1 MDTDSLTRF
10 LLSLVILVVAAHFF
24 GHWFERLKLPR
35 VIGEISA
42 GIFLGPSVLGALSW
56 GSYDLFLFDEFV
68 GHKVLLNAFYWLGL
82 CMLMFTSG
90 FHIQRR
96 LPADERRDIG
106 LLVIVT
112 STVPFAL
119 GWWAV
124 SFIPVEQYM
133 QHTANQVAFKIVF
146 AVSVTVTSI
155 PVISKIFSDLGLMR
169 TKFAKV
175 VVATATLHD
184 IVLWTA
190 IAVATTV
197 QSSGEVAVVE
207 LVGAA
212 LICLA
217 FIAFFLVTGPWII
230 DFIIRMAPRFSRIYP
245 VGYLLIVCLAL
256 AALASYIDVGA
267 VFGALIAGM
276 LFGSLTQ
283 PEFVEARETIRT
295 FAMSFFVPIYFAMV
309 GLQINFA
316 GNVDIPLT
324 LEYLVFSS
332 AVVILTVWPAM
343 RLAGHSGM
351 ASWNFSVAMTTRGG
365 PGIVLA
371 SLAYS
376 IGIINQIFFVTLIIT
391 ALVTSLLCGIWFRF
405 VIDRRLELYEGAPAP
420 TAADQAP
427 REAGHAPPQETMELP
442 R

>member
-10 LLSLVILVVAAHFF
+10 LFSLVILVIAAHFF
-24 GHWFERLKLPR
+24 GHWFEKLKLPR

-42 GIFLGPSVLGALSW
+42 GIVLGPSVLGALHW
-56 GSYDLFLFDEFV
+56 GSYNLFLFDAFV

-96 LPADERRDIG
+96 MPADESRDII
-106 LLVIVT
+106 LLVIIT
-112 STVPFAL
+112 STIPFAL

-133 QHTANQVAFKIVF
+133 QHTAHLLAFKIVF

-155 PVISKIFSDLGLMR
+155 PVISKIFSDLGLIQ

-175 VVATATLHD
+175 VIATATLHD

-197 QSSGEVAVVE
+197 QNSGDVNVIE
-207 LVGAA
+207 LIGAA
-212 LICLA
+212 LLCIA
-217 FIAFFLVTGPWII
+217 FIAFFLALGPRLI
-230 DFIIRMAPRFSRIYP
+230 DLIIRLAPRFSHVYP

-276 LFGSLTQ
+276 LFGSLPQ
-283 PEFVEARETIRT
+283 REFQEARETIRN
-295 FAMSFFVPIYFAMV
+295 FSMSFFVPIYFAMV
-309 GLQINFA
+309 GLQINFV
-316 GNVDIPLT
+316 GNMDIPLT
-324 LEYLVFSS
+324 LEYFVFSS
-332 AVVILTVWPAM
+332 AVVILSVWPVM
-343 RLAGHSGM
+343 RIAGHSGIT
-351 ASWNFSVAMTTRGG
+351 SWNFSVAMTTRGG

-376 IGIINQIFFVTLIIT
+376 VGIINQIFFVTLILT
-391 ALVTSLLCGIWFRF
+391 ALVTSLLCGAWFRF

-420 TAADQAP
+420 LVP
-427 REAGHAPPQETMELP
+427 EKGPLEAGHAAPQETAVRP
-442 R
+442 

>member
-1 MDTDSLTRF
+1 MDAHSLTGF
-10 LLSLVILVVAAHFF
+10 LVSIVVLVIAAHFF
-24 GHWFERLKLPR
+24 GHWFERLRLPR

-42 GIFLGPSVLGALSW
+42 GIVLGPSVIGGLSW
-56 GSYDLFLFDEFV
+56 GAYDLFLFDEFV
-68 GHKVLLNAFYWLGL
+68 GHKVLLSAFYWLGL

-106 LLVIVT
+106 LLVIAT
-112 STVPFAL
+112 STVPFVL

-124 SFIPVEQYM
+124 SFIPVEHYVQF
-133 QHTANQVAFKIVF
+133 TANVVAFKILF

-155 PVISKIFSDLGLMR
+155 PVISKIFCDLGLMH

-175 VVATATLHD
+175 VVATATIHD
-184 IVLWTA
+184 IVLWSA

-197 QSSGEVAVVE
+197 QASGEVRLGEVVRAVVVT
-207 LVGAA
+207 LV
-212 LICLA
+212 
-217 FIAFFLVTGPWII
+217 FIAFFMVLGPRII
-230 DFIIRMAPRFSRIYP
+230 DFINRAAPRFSRVYP
-245 VGYLLIVCLAL
+245 VGYLLVVCLAL

-276 LFGSLTQ
+276 LFGSQ
-283 PEFVEARETIRT
+283 PQREFQEARETIT
-295 FAMSFFVPIYFAMV
+295 SFSMSFFVPIYFAMV
-309 GLQINFA
+309 GLQINFQ
-316 GNVDIPLT
+316 GNIDLLMT
-324 LEYLVFSS
+324 LQYFVFSS
-332 AVVILTVWPAM
+332 AVIILTVWPTM
-343 RLAGHSGM
+343 RIAGHSGM

-376 IGIINQIFFVTLIIT
+376 IGIINQRFFITLILT
-391 ALVTSLLCGIWFRF
+391 ALVTSLVCGVWFRF

-420 TAADQAP
+420 TAPDEASPDASQAP
-427 REAGHAPPQETMELP
+427 VPKAVVSS
-442 R
+442 

>member
-1 MDTDSLTRF
+1 MNAHSLSQF
-10 LLSLVILVVAAHFF
+10 LLSLVLLVVAAHFF
-24 GHWFERLKLPR
+24 GHLFERLKLPR

-42 GIFLGPSVLGALSW
+42 GILLGPSVLGGLSW
-56 GSYDLFLFDEFV
+56 GGYDLFLFDEFV

-82 CMLMFTSG
+82 CLLLFTSG

-96 LPADERRDIG
+96 VPAGERRDIC

-119 GWWAV
+119 GWGV
-124 SFIPVEQYM
+124 LSFIPVEQYM
-133 QHTANQVAFKIVF
+133 QYSANIVAFKIVF

-155 PVISKIFSDLGLMR
+155 PVISKIFVDLGLIQ

-197 QSSGEVAVVE
+197 QNSGDVHVGE
-207 LVGAA
+207 LVGAVVV
-212 LICLA
+212 CLV
-217 FIAFFLVTGPWII
+217 FIAFFLAFGPWLIAL
-230 DFIIRMAPRFSRIYP
+230 IIRLAPQFSNLYP
-245 VGYLLIVCLAL
+245 VGLLLIVCLAL

-276 LFGSLTQ
+276 LFGSLPQ
-283 PEFVEARETIRT
+283 REFQEARETIRI
-295 FAMSFFVPIYFAMV
+295 FSMSFFVPIYFAMV

-316 GNVDIPLT
+316 GNLDIPLT

-332 AVVILTVWPAM
+332 AVIIVTVWPTM
-343 RLAGHSGM
+343 RIAGHSGM
-351 ASWNFSVAMTTRGG
+351 AAWNFSVAMTTRGG

-376 IGIINQIFFVTLIIT
+376 VGIINQIFFVTLILT
-391 ALVTSLLCGIWFRF
+391 ALVTSLLCGVWFRF
-405 VIDRRLELYEGAPAP
+405 VIDRRLELYEGAPAL
-420 TAADQAP
+420 AP
-427 REAGHAPPQETMELP
+427 GDEVPQGAPQGPP
-442 R
+442 RDTLVHP

>member
-1 MDTDSLTRF
+1 MDAHALTRF
-10 LLSLVILVVAAHFF
+10 LFSLVVLVVAAHFF

-42 GIFLGPSVLGALSW
+42 GIFLGPSILGALSW
-56 GSYDLFLFDEFV
+56 RSYDLFLFDEFV

-96 LPADERRDIG
+96 LPAGERRDIG

-112 STVPFAL
+112 STLPFAL

-124 SFIPVEQYM
+124 SFLPVDQYM
-133 QHTANQVAFKIVF
+133 QYTANLVAFKIVF

-155 PVISKIFSDLGLMR
+155 PVISKIFFDLGLMP

-197 QSSGEVAVVE
+197 QHRGDVHVGELVRAVV
-207 LVGAA
+207 V
-212 LICLA
+212 CLA
-217 FIAFFLVTGPWII
+217 FIAFFMVLGNR
-230 DFIIRMAPRFSRIYP
+230 FIELINRLAPRFSHVYP

-256 AALASYIDVGA
+256 ATLAAYIDVGA

-283 PEFVEARETIRT
+283 REFQEARETIRA
-295 FAMSFFVPIYFAMV
+295 FSMSFFVPIYFAMV
-309 GLQINFA
+309 GLQITFQ
-316 GNVDIPLT
+316 GNVDILLT
-324 LEYLVFSS
+324 LKYFVFSS
-332 AVVILTVWPAM
+332 ALVLLTVWPVM
-343 RLAGHSGM
+343 RIAGHSGM
-351 ASWNFSVAMTTRGG
+351 AAWNLSVAMTTRGG

-376 IGIINQIFFVTLIIT
+376 IGIINERFFVTLILT
-391 ALVTSLLCGIWFRF
+391 ALMTSLLCGIWFRF

-420 TAADQAP
+420 TGPGEDSHD
-427 REAGHAPPQETMELP
+427 AGHAPP

>member
-1 MDTDSLTRF
+1 MDTHSLSQF
-10 LLSLVILVVAAHFF
+10 LVSLVVLVIAAHFF
-24 GHWFERLKLPR
+24 GHWFERLRLPR

-42 GIFLGPSVLGALSW
+42 GIFLGPSVLGGLSW

-90 FHIQRR
+90 FHIQLR

-106 LLVIVT
+106 LLVIAT

-124 SFIPVEQYM
+124 SFLPVDQY
-133 QHTANQVAFKIVF
+133 TLYSANLVAFNIVF

-155 PVISKIFSDLGLMR
+155 PVISKIFMDLGLMP

-175 VVATATLHD
+175 VVATATFHD
-184 IVLWTA
+184 IILWTA

-197 QSSGEVAVVE
+197 QHSGDVHLGELVRAVVVC
-207 LVGAA
+207 LV
-212 LICLA
+212 
-217 FIAFFLVTGPWII
+217 FIAFFMLLGPR
-230 DFIIRMAPRFSRIYP
+230 FIEFINRVAPRFSHVYP
-245 VGYLLIVCLAL
+245 VGYLLIVCLAM

-276 LFGSLTQ
+276 LFGAQTQ
-283 PEFVEARETIRT
+283 REFQEARETIRT
-295 FAMSFFVPIYFAMV
+295 FSMSFFVPIYFAMV
-309 GLQINFA
+309 GLQINFQ
-316 GNVDIPLT
+316 GNMDVLLT
-324 LEYLVFSS
+324 LKYLVFSS
-332 AVVILTVWPAM
+332 AVVILTVWPVM
-343 RLAGHSGM
+343 RIAGHSGM
-351 ASWNFSVAMTTRGG
+351 AAWNFSVAMTTRGG

-376 IGIINQIFFVTLIIT
+376 IGIINQRFFVTLILT
-391 ALVTSLLCGIWFRF
+391 ALVTSLVCGVWFRF

-420 TAADQAP
+420 IAP
-427 REAGHAPPQETMELP
+427 DEASHDAPHAPPRKGLVRP
-442 R
+442 

>member
-56 GSYDLFLFDEFV
+56 GAYDLFLFDEFV

-96 LPADERRDIG
+96 FPADERRDIS
-106 LLVIVT
+106 LLVIIT
-112 STVPFAL
+112 STIPFAL

-124 SFIPVEQYM
+124 SFIPVEHYM
-133 QHTANQVAFKIVF
+133 QHTANILAFKIVF

-155 PVISKIFSDLGLMR
+155 PVISKIFSDLRLIQ

-197 QSSGEVAVVE
+197 QSRGDVHVGELILAAV
-207 LVGAA
+207 
-212 LICLA
+212 ICLV
-217 FIAFFLVTGPWII
+217 FIAFFLVAGPWLI
-230 DFIIRMAPRFSRIYP
+230 DLIIRLAPRFSHVYP
-245 VGYLLIVCLAL
+245 VGYLIIVCLAL

-283 PEFVEARETIRT
+283 PEFQEARETIRT
-295 FAMSFFVPIYFAMV
+295 FSMSFFVPVYFAMV

-316 GNVDIPLT
+316 GNLDLLLT

-332 AVVILTVWPAM
+332 AVVVLTVWPAM

-351 ASWNFSVAMTTRGG
+351 AAWNFSVAMTTRGG

-420 TAADQAP
+420 MAPDKAP
-427 REAGHAPPQETMELP
+427 REAGHAPPRETAVRP
-442 R
+442 

>member
-10 LLSLVILVVAAHFF
+10 LLSIVILVVSAHFF

-42 GIFLGPSVLGALSW
+42 GILLGPSVLGALSW

-96 LPADERRDIG
+96 LPADERRDITV
-106 LLVIVT
+106 LVIIT

-124 SFIPVEQYM
+124 SFIPVEHYM
-133 QHTANQVAFKIVF
+133 QHTANLVAFKIVF

-155 PVISKIFSDLGLMR
+155 PVISKIFGDLGLLK

-197 QSSGEVAVVE
+197 QNSGDVRIGE
-207 LVGAA
+207 LAGAA
-212 LICLA
+212 ALSLA
-217 FIAFFLVTGPWII
+217 FIAFFLVLGPWII
-230 DFIIRMAPRFSRIYP
+230 DLIIRLAPRFAHVYP

-276 LFGSLTQ
+276 LFGSL
-283 PEFVEARETIRT
+283 PGREFQEARETIRT
-295 FAMSFFVPIYFAMV
+295 FSMSFFVPIYFAMV

-316 GNVDIPLT
+316 GNLDIPLT

-343 RLAGHSGM
+343 RMAGHSSM
-351 ASWNFSVAMTTRGG
+351 AAWNFSVAMTTRGG

-376 IGIINQIFFVTLIIT
+376 IGIINQIFFVTLILT

-420 TAADQAP
+420 QARDGSPSEAGQAP
-427 REAGHAPPQETMELP
+427 AHETGARP
-442 R
+442 

>member
-10 LLSLVILVVAAHFF
+10 LLSLVILVIAAHFF
-24 GHWFERLKLPR
+24 GHWFEKMRLPR

-42 GIFLGPSVLGALSW
+42 GIVLGPSILGALHW
-56 GSYDLFLFDEFV
+56 GAYDLFLFDEFV

-82 CMLMFTSG
+82 CLLMFTSG
-90 FHIQRR
+90 FHIQRQ
-96 LPADERRDIG
+96 LPADERRDIL
-106 LLVIVT
+106 LLVIIT
-112 STVPFAL
+112 SSVPFAL

-133 QHTANQVAFKIVF
+133 QHTANILAFKIVF

-155 PVISKIFSDLGLMR
+155 PVISKIFVDLGLMQS
-169 TKFAKV
+169 KFAKV

-197 QSSGEVAVVE
+197 QNSGDVHVGE
-207 LVGAA
+207 LVGAVVV
-212 LICLA
+212 CLV
-217 FIAFFLVTGPWII
+217 FIAFFLVFGPRLIAL
-230 DFIIRMAPRFSRIYP
+230 IIRLAPQFSNLYP
-245 VGYLLIVCLAL
+245 VGLLLIVCLAL

-276 LFGSLTQ
+276 LFGSLPQ
-283 PEFVEARETIRT
+283 REFQEAREVIRT
-295 FAMSFFVPIYFAMV
+295 FSMSFFVPIYFAMV

-316 GNVDIPLT
+316 GNMDVPLT

-332 AVVILTVWPAM
+332 AVIILTVWPAM
-343 RLAGHSGM
+343 RVAGHSGM
-351 ASWNFSVAMTTRGG
+351 VAWNFSVAMTTRGG

-376 IGIINQIFFVTLIIT
+376 IGIINQVFFVTLILT
-391 ALVTSLLCGIWFRF
+391 ALVTSLLCGVWFRF
-405 VIDRRLELYEGAPAP
+405 VIDRRLELYEGAPAFP
-420 TAADQAP
+420 ASDKVSQGAP
-427 REAGHAPPQETMELP
+427 HAPPQDTLVRP
-442 R
+442 